1 MRIGIVSEERC
12 EQSQKKNNKAKQ
24 FAKYAGAGALLA
36 AVMAVTPR
44 VSAANL
50 YWDPA
55 NTTNGGTV
63 DPGNGPWD
71 LSTSIWNNNVIDVA
85 WTQTSATAATNAAF
99 FNGNDGTYSINV
111 ATGVAAQSLN

>member
-1 MRIGIVSEERC
+1 
-12 EQSQKKNNKAKQ
+12 
-24 FAKYAGAGALLA
+24 
-36 AVMAVTPR
+36 MAVTPR
-44 VSAANL
+44 VSTANL

-71 LSTSIWNNNVIDVA
+71 LSSTIWNNNTLDVA

-99 FNGNDGTYSINV
+99 FNGTDGTYNINV
-111 ATGVAAQSLN
+111 ATDIAASRLTSRLRDTSLRQLRRRRSLPGA